1 MTSAAK
7 KVELTKW
14 FKPEN
19 YNVLKDITLMQLCL
33 EIRKRKAMFD
43 EMEEALES
51 DEPEWCV
58 SQANLEERE
67 LIFSGKPLLAS
78 KPTDDDVESYESDQ
92 HVRLMTAG
100 KLYQLERDIKKTGLL
115 NYGEKT
121 VAFHTEKN
129 RYWLQQPILRY
140 KQIYAQQL
148 IESMKMTDV
157 QKKNLNLK
165 AGSAFNLEINLS
177 LSTDDQ
183 IIESL
188 RYLLNRWRK
197 QTGIKP
203 KNSQHTYGFGEAMVQ
218 KIVDFR
224 VIPILDLLYHA
235 KLNNYKLSDKDLEQ
249 LLYHWGMEE
258 CRDQVQIK
266 ETDRPLAKKALTEE
280 FDNLFTMF
288 LYKNRHLMDVK
299 VREVYNLNEKKRNI
313 I

>member
-1 MTSAAK
+1 MATAAK

-19 YNVLKDITLMQLCL
+19 YNVLKDITVMQLCQ
-33 EIRKRKAMFD
+33 EIRKRKAMF
-43 EMEEALES
+43 EELEEALES
-51 DEPEWCV
+51 NEPEWCV

-78 KPTDDDVESYESDQ
+78 EPPDHDGESYESDQ

-100 KLYQLERDIKKTGLL
+100 KLYQLEGYIKDTGLL
-115 NYGEKT
+115 DYGENT
-121 VAFHTEKN
+121 VKFSSENN

-140 KQIYAQQL
+140 KQVFAQQL
-148 IESMKMTDV
+148 IESRNMTDG
-157 QKKNLNLK
+157 QKQNLVLK
-165 AGSAFNLEINLS
+165 AESAFNLEINIS

-183 IIESL
+183 IIESM

-203 KNSQHTYGFGEAMVQ
+203 KTNQQSYGFGEVMVQ

-224 VIPILDLLYHA
+224 VIPILDLLYHS

-249 LLYHWGMEE
+249 LLYRWGMEE

-266 ETDRPLAKKALTEE
+266 ETDRPLAKKALTNE

-299 VREVYNLNEKKRNI
+299 VSEMYKLNEKKEI
-313 I
+313 

>member
-1 MTSAAK
+1 MVTAAK

-19 YNVLKDITLMQLCL
+19 YNVLKDITVLQLCQ
-33 EIRKRKAMFD
+33 EIRKRKAIF
-43 EMEEALES
+43 EELEEALES

-67 LIFSGKPLLAS
+67 LIFSGKPLIAS
-78 KPTDDDVESYESDQ
+78 GLTEDDVESYTSDQ

-100 KLYQLERDIKKTGLL
+100 KLYQLEKDIKNTGLL
-115 NYGEKT
+115 NYGENT
-121 VAFHTEKN
+121 VKFFEENN

-140 KQIYAQQL
+140 KRIYAQQL
-148 IESMKMTDV
+148 IESRKMTDV
-157 QKKNLNLK
+157 QKKNLALK

-177 LSTDDQ
+177 LSTDNQ

-188 RYLLNRWRK
+188 RYLLDRWRK

-203 KNSQHTYGFGEAMVQ
+203 KLSQFTYGFGEAMVL

-249 LLYHWGMEE
+249 LLYRWGMEG

-266 ETDRPLAKKALTEE
+266 ETDRPLAKKALTNE

-288 LYKNRHLMDVK
+288 LYKNRHLMDMK
-299 VREVYNLNEKKRNI
+299 VSEVYKMNEREGK
-313 I
+313 